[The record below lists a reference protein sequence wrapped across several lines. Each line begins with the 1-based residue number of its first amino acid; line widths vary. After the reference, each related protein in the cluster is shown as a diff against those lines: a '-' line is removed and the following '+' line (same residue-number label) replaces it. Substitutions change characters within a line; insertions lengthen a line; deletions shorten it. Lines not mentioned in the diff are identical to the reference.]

1 MTNKSLLWS
10 DGVNFHLHTRHDWPK
25 VWKIT
30 EGPVIFLERA
40 VGRNSPYSF
49 KLCKEKNQWHHPV
62 TIHLALEHGSL
73 QTKSTVWIITVLRS
87 SHANNLQLVALSEAW
102 KIQEMGPRERKL
114 GHWGHAL
121 EGDVGAPVPY
131 LIFFQAL
138 WGEHVSPCIV
148 LSCHD
153 LLRLSKGLIPVHK
166 VPWAK
171 ASNTT
176 SPGKHGHVSSCLSQ
190 VFC

>member
-10 DGVNFHLHTRHDWPK
+10 YGVNFHEHTRHDWLK
-25 VWKIT
+25 LWKIT

-49 KLCKEKNQWHHPV
+49 KLCKEKNQWHQSIP
-62 TIHLALEHGSL
+62 IHLALEHGSVL
-73 QTKSTVWIITVLRS
+73 TKSTVWIVTVLRS
-87 SHANNLQLVALSEAW
+87 SYANNLQLVALSEAW
-102 KIQEMGPRERKL
+102 KIQEMGPSERKL

-121 EGDVGAPVPY
+121 EGDALVGAPVPC
-131 LIFFQAL
+131 LIFFQGTVRWACL
-138 WGEHVSPCIV
+138 PLYSAFLPC
-148 LSCHD
+148 D
-153 LLRLSKGLIPVHK
+153 LLRLSKGLIP

-176 SPGKHGHVSSCLSQ
+176 SPGKHGHISSCLS
-190 VFC
+190 